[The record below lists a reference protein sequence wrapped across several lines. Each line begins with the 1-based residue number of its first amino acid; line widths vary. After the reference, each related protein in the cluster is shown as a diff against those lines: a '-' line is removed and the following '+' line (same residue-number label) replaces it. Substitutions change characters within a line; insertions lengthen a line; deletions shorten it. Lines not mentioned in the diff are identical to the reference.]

1 VARVFIDTG
10 ELEAAVAVREAVEA
24 AGHDVEMVESA
35 REVESRLREGEDE
48 IVLFLT
54 SAPASDRAMDLRRPF
69 DERIPRPPVLAVREG
84 SPDALAEMADEHGLD
99 AVVAAPPDREEVQ
112 VVLEHELE
120 RLRVQLETGI
130 VGRTRAIRDVLERIE
145 LIAPV
150 NSTALLTGESGTGK
164 ELVARAI
171 HRFSRR
177 RGKAFIAVNCAALP
191 ESLLESELFGHEKGS
206 FTGATSRRQGMFE
219 LADGGTIFLD
229 EVAEMPPPTQTR
241 LLRVLEQKRFMR
253 VGGDSEIEVN
263 VRVIAATNRDLKT
276 AVSSGDFRRDL
287 YYRLNV
293 LHLELPP
300 LRERRGDIP
309 VLVRRFIGQ
318 FTEDHDREF
327 KGLSPEAMRILLDYD
342 WPGNVRELRNL
353 VESMVV
359 LAPGSTIRAED
370 IPEEIRSGGGRSM
383 LPVWAGGSSRETAV
397 SREGRGAAPGAQMPE
412 MEFIFQTLIDL
423 KLDVEDLKR
432 EFERYRETHPELLA
446 EGGRRGTEIEI
457 PALFDEAATVEE
469 IEEARARAAEREGE
483 GGAPGPEGERTA
495 GEGGGAGGRGPQDP
509 PEAGLEEAIEFE
521 PGMTMSELEREAI
534 IATLR
539 SVDGNRRKAA
549 QKLQI
554 GERTL
559 YRKLREYDIDL

>member
-1 VARVFIDTG
+1 MARVFIDTG

-24 AGHDVEMVESA
+24 AGHDIEMVESA

-48 IVLFLT
+48 IALFLT
-54 SAPASDRAMDLRRPF
+54 SGPASDRAVDLRRPF

-84 SPDALAEMADEHGLD
+84 SPDGLAELADEHGLD

-177 RGKAFIAVNCAALP
+177 RGRAFIAVNCAALP

-276 AVSSGDFRRDL
+276 AVSSGEFRRDL

-309 VLVRRFIGQ
+309 VLVRRFIRQ

-327 KGLSPEAMRILLDYD
+327 KGLAPEAMRILLDYD

-370 IPEEIRSGGGRSM
+370 IPEEIRSGGRSM
-383 LPVWAGGSSRETAV
+383 LPVWAGGSARETAV
-397 SREGRGAAPGAQMPE
+397 SREERGADPGTQLPQ

-432 EFERYRETHPELLA
+432 EFERYRESHPELLG

-469 IEEARARAAEREGE
+469 IEEARARAAGREGE
-483 GGAPGPEGERTA
+483 GAGSGAAGEWTGGGGGRPGERDPEEP
-495 GEGGGAGGRGPQDP
+495 GEAA
-509 PEAGLEEAIEFE
+509 PEESIAFE

-539 SVDGNRRKAA
+539 AVDGNRRRAA
-549 QKLQI
+549 EKLQI

-559 YRKLREYDIDL
+559 YRKLREYDIEL